1 MTNSGI
7 VSPVLNT
14 ATGYPLLDSDD
25 QLFAAHTQPVN
36 SILGPEG
43 DIVSLAPV
51 PVHVQVV
58 LGDRV
63 IILMSLPGCFLCT
76 AFHMRNNAS
85 RSLHHTFAIV
95 RYPSLYSRPSIF
107 LANKWTTLTAH
118 RTKPSSNTRF
128 PGPTPTIH
136 YDRSPTTRC
145 AQDRSRVVRGPHY
158 FSRLRPP
165 ASPRRHPVR
174 FVRDRRRDRVRERRA

>member
-14 ATGYPLLDSDD
+14 ARDYPLLDSDD

-63 IILMSLPGCFLCT
+63 IILMSLPGCFLGT

-85 RSLHHTFAIV
+85 RSLHDTFAIV
-95 RYPSLYSRPSIF
+95 
-107 LANKWTTLTAH
+107 
-118 RTKPSSNTRF
+118 
-128 PGPTPTIH
+128 
-136 YDRSPTTRC
+136 
-145 AQDRSRVVRGPHY
+145 
-158 FSRLRPP
+158 
-165 ASPRRHPVR
+165 
-174 FVRDRRRDRVRERRA
+174 